1 MTRFVLG
8 FAALAIVAN
17 ATTASAALAP
27 APVAKMIPVT
37 DTYFGT
43 TIVDPYRWMETTPQS
58 PDFLAFMKANSD
70 RTRAALDALPGRA
83 KLAARIGELADTA
96 VS

>member
-1 MTRFVLG
+1 MKRFVLG

-43 TIVDPYRWMETTPQS
+43 TIVDPYR
-58 PDFLAFMKANSD
+58 
-70 RTRAALDALPGRA
+70 
-83 KLAARIGELADTA
+83 
-96 VS
+96 